1 MAATTDIK
9 RARWPRD
16 LKVFALLAAL
26 WAAALTAR
34 IVMRD
39 VTHYSQMSLEAVL
52 FGMKFD
58 GFPARL
64 VLVGQAMAASTLA
77 LGLAT
82 ERRWGLLL
90 ALVYMLEVVVSNLIF
105 MMAYM
110 DDLAQGSN
118 VRFAGLI
125 GIVAVVVLLYLW
137 IRGCDLLWDEN
148 RRG

>member
-34 IVMRD
+34 IVIRD
-39 VTHYSQMSLEAVL
+39 VTHYSQMPLEAVL

-58 GFPARL
+58 GYPARL
-64 VLVGQAMAASTLA
+64 VLVAQAMAASTLA
-77 LGLAT
+77 LGLAA

-105 MMAYM
+105 MMTYM
-110 DDLAQGSN
+110 DDLAQGRN
-118 VRFAGLI
+118 VRLAGLV
-125 GIVAVVVLLYLW
+125 GIVSVVILLYLW
-137 IRGCDLLWDEN
+137 IRGRDLLWDEN
-148 RRG
+148 RCG